1 MVYNGTRTTSLL
13 MRKEI
18 LLAIFVGLVIGLAI
32 TFGVYTVRQHML
44 RTKTVSEIE
53 ASRQIT
59 ATASPQPQLTLAL
72 NEPTENLITDR
83 SSLSVAGR
91 ALPSSYVVIL
101 VGTQEFI
108 TTADKDGD
116 FAQTV
121 KLQTDG
127 NLITVIATAPE
138 GKQETLSR
146 TIIYNPV
153 PLADLSASL
162 SGQKK

>member
-1 MVYNGTRTTSLL
+1 

-18 LLAIFVGLVIGLAI
+18 LLAIFVGLLVGLAI

-44 RTKTVSEIE
+44 RSKTVSEIE
-53 ASRQIT
+53 ASRQLT
-59 ATASPQPQLTLAL
+59 ATATPQPQLTLAL
-72 NEPTENLITDR
+72 NEPSENLITDKTAVP
-83 SSLSVAGR
+83 VAGR
-91 ALPSSYVVIL
+91 AIPMSYVVIM

-121 KLQTDG
+121 NLQPDG
-127 NLITVIATAPE
+127 NLITVTATTPE
-138 GKQETLSR
+138 GKQETIAR
-146 TIIYNPV
+146 TVIYNPI
-153 PLADLSASL
+153 PLTDLTATL